1 MNGAPSGPHEWPKV
15 LAIYLALSE
24 YPILARQIR
33 ERMRQEMFARGVIT
47 PQQFEAEVRA
57 KAILTQQEEGLTEP
71 LFQESAE
78 EWEERVRII
87 RDHLTDFYFALNL
100 PYSLFEEIVRAALR
114 PRRPEEE
121 IVLTFNPE
129 LAPWDLLFPQ
139 AEQYEQL
146 PPEKKEKIIHHL
158 RQIYVVII
166 RGMISD
172 QLGFLGVAREYFNIT
187 DLKEIRRH
195 RIGRGKIGGKA
206 AGMLLAHK
214 ILQADSADAPFPLSE
229 HVVIPESVFLG
240 ADVFYD
246 FIAHNNLYPFFD
258 QKYKTEAEI
267 RTEYPEIRRH
277 FAEGE
282 FPAYVVDALA
292 RELDRLGTVPLIV
305 RSSSLL
311 EDNFG
316 TSFAGKYE
324 SIFCP
329 NQASPRENLQAVLD
343 AIRQVYASTLN
354 PDALL
359 YRRQVGL
366 LDYDER
372 MAVLIQRV
380 EGFRYGRY
388 FFPQVAGVAF
398 SRNPFRWTPRIDPE
412 EGFLRIVCGLGTRAV
427 ERVAGDYPRMVALSH
442 PTLRPEVTPAEIRK
456 YSQHLID
463 VIDLETN
470 ELRTLPVTQVL
481 RPDYPGLAYLA
492 SLWQDD
498 YLKDILFAGEV
509 APGNIVLTFDRLL
522 RERSF
527 ADLMRAILHRL
538 AQAYGRPVDVE
549 FTLDII
555 PGRPRPRFVVHLLQ
569 CRPLSSREAA
579 TTRSLPTTLAPED
592 ILFVATRLVP
602 DGVVSGVEYVIYVD
616 PHRYAAIPDD
626 LTRYEVG
633 RVVGRLNE
641 RLAGHCYILLG
652 PGRWGS
658 SNISLGVKVGYADI
672 YNTSMLIEIAF
683 AGPAG
688 TPEVSYG
695 THFFQDLVEA
705 NIYPLALYPDEGDF
719 FRREFFE
726 QSPNVLPALLP
737 ADAPLADVVRVIHIP
752 TVSGGRLLDVVMN
765 SQEEKAVAYLR
776 PA

>member
-33 ERMRQEMFARGVIT
+33 EQMRQEMFARGVIT
-47 PQQFEAEVRA
+47 PEQFEAEVRA

-100 PYSLFEEIVRAALR
+100 PYSLFEDIVRAALR
-114 PRRPEEE
+114 PRKPEEE

-146 PPEKKEKIIHHL
+146 PPEKREKIIHHL

-172 QLGFLGVAREYFNIT
+172 QLGFIGVAREYFNIT
-187 DLKEIRRH
+187 DLKEIRRR
-195 RIGRGKIGGKA
+195 RIGRGKVGGKA

-214 ILQADSADAPFPLSE
+214 ILQTDTAGTPFSLPE

-246 FIAHNNLYPFFD
+246 FIAHNHLYPFFD
-258 QKYKTEAEI
+258 QKYKTEGEI
-267 RTEYPEIRRH
+267 RTEYPEICRR

-282 FPAYVVDALA
+282 FPPYVVEALS
-292 RELDRLGTVPLIV
+292 RELDRLGKVPLII

-324 SIFCP
+324 SVFCP
-329 NQASPRENLQAVLD
+329 NQGTPRENLQAVLD
-343 AIRQVYASTLN
+343 AIRRVYASTLN

-442 PTLRPEVTPAEIRK
+442 PTLRPEVTPADIRK

-463 VIDLETN
+463 VIDLEAN
-470 ELRTLPVTQVL
+470 EFRTLPIAQVL
-481 RPDYPGLAYLA
+481 RADYPGLAYLA

-498 YLKDILFAGEV
+498 YLTDISPASDV
-509 APGNIVLTFDRLL
+509 TPGNLVLTFNRLL
-522 RERSF
+522 QERSF
-527 ADLMRAILHRL
+527 TDMMQAILHRL

-549 FTLDII
+549 FTLDIL
-555 PGRPRPRFVVHLLQ
+555 PGRPHPRFVFHLLQ
-569 CRPLSSREAA
+569 CRPLSSREAT
-579 TTRSLPTTLAPED
+579 TTRSLPATLSPED

-602 DGVVSGVEYVIYVD
+602 DGVVSGIEYAVYVD

-626 LTRYEVG
+626 PTRYEVG
-633 RVVGRLNE
+633 RVVGRINE
-641 RLAGHCYILLG
+641 RLAGHRYILLG

-726 QSPNVLPALLP
+726 GSPNLLPLLLP
-737 ADAPLADVVRVIHIP
+737 ADAPLAEVVRVIHIP
-752 TVSGGRLLDVVMN
+752 SVCGGRLLDVVMN
-765 SQEEKAVAYLR
+765 SQEEKAIAYLR